1 MRYEKITCQGRR
13 NDIVEEI
20 DRLSGTEIPETCVHD
35 EHKLKSRDS
44 LGEEYGLSGS
54 SVNRLLRVNQLVPEF
69 KNQLDAG
76 ELSLV
81 AAVDL
86 SYLTEDE
93 QKRVSEKNGIKLEPK
108 TTKVLKD
115 EAGGLTEDRLAEIVD
130 GKAMQK
136 PVKEI
141 SIKISAELREK
152 YFADAS
158 AKDVAVIVEQALAAW
173 FEGKEEAVV

>member
-1 MRYEKITCQGRR
+1 
-13 NDIVEEI
+13 
-20 DRLSGTEIPETCVHD
+20 
-35 EHKLKSRDS
+35 
-44 LGEEYGLSGS
+44 
-54 SVNRLLRVNQLVPEF
+54 LVPEF

-130 GKAMQK
+130 GKAALK

-158 AKDVAVIVEQALAAW
+158 AKDVVVIVEQALAAW